1 MYAPQ
6 QIRQQ
11 ARRSGARPEQQGGIA
26 LAAPPF
32 ALTAAHTQPIQREE
46 APASRTRAGYP
57 EGYEMSEDQFLA
69 EHQLGINLLYN
80 ALSSSE
86 LVAEAR
92 RLQAALSA
100 GAEHSYLQFEQA
112 RSLALIR
119 DMLLRRASNYSLFN
133 RTDTIFGGTADDIDT
148 AIGDV
153 NDPLWGLE
161 MNLPEPFGH
170 YDEWLRIIE
179 EGAEFRAPEDAA
191 ATAAANPRLS
201 GRVRGGASGPAAR
214 EYRMAPY
221 IAQLFSRGAGDEHAI
236 DPNDVV
242 QGQLSD
248 CYFMASIAAV
258 AQTHPEALGRLIRDN
273 GDGTYDVT
281 LYVSGDRLN
290 PSQPRTVTVRPDV
303 PVSGDGGQAYA
314 RITSA
319 SEPELWVQLLEKAY
333 ASLRGGYGALDTGGD
348 AGTGLFALTGSRG
361 TYYANPSLTQ
371 SAIRERLQEALDSG
385 WPVVAGTPSG
395 SHPLRVSYGI
405 LNWHMYHFTG
415 FNLDGHIELEN
426 PWGSRHL
433 TGEDAV
439 PVNVFKSTFH
449 GFTVLRDYTGD

>member
-1 MYAPQ
+1 MRAPQ
-6 QIRQQ
+6 QLRQQ
-11 ARRSGARPEQQGGIA
+11 LWRPSGATDRQGGIS
-26 LAAPPF
+26 LPAPAF
-32 ALTAAHTQPIQREE
+32 ALTAAPIQRDE
-46 APASRTRAGYP
+46 APASHTRPGYP

-92 RLQAALSA
+92 RLQAALA
-100 GAEHSYLQFEQA
+100 AEHSYLQFEQA
-112 RSLALIR
+112 RSLVLIR
-119 DMLLRRASNYSLFN
+119 DMLLRRASDYSLFN
-133 RTDTIFGGTADDIDT
+133 RTGTSFGGTADDIDT

-170 YDEWLRIIE
+170 YDEWIRIIE
-179 EGAEFRAPEDAA
+179 EGAAFRAPDDAA

-201 GRVRGGASGPAAR
+201 RRVRGGASGPAAR
-214 EYRMAPY
+214 EYRLAPY

-236 DPNDVV
+236 DPNDVA

-258 AQTHPEALGRLIRDN
+258 AQTHPEALARLIHDN

-290 PSQPRTVTVRPDV
+290 PSRPRVVTVRPDI
-303 PVSGDGGQAYA
+303 PVTEGGGQAYA
-314 RITSA
+314 SITSA

-333 ASLRGGYGALDTGGD
+333 ASLRGGYGALDTGGT
-348 AGTGLFALTGSRG
+348 AGEGLFALTGGRG
-361 TYYANPSLTQ
+361 TSYSTASLREA
-371 SAIRERLQEALDSG
+371 AIRERIQEALDSQ
-385 WPVVAGTPSG
+385 WPIIAGTPAG
-395 SHPLRVSYGI
+395 AHPLRAAYGI
-405 LNWHMYHFTG
+405 LNWHMYYITG
-415 FNLDGHIELEN
+415 FNFEDNLELEN
-426 PWGSRHL
+426 PWGRQHL
-433 TGEDAV
+433 TGDDAV
-439 PVNVFKSTFH
+439 PVDVFKATFH
-449 GFTVLRDYTGD
+449 SFTVLREYTGD